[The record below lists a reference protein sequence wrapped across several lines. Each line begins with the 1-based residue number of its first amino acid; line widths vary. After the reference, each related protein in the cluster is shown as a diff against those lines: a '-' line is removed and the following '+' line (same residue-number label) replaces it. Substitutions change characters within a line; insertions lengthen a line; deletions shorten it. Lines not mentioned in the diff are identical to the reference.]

1 MAVCDSYTIINK
13 GKIVAIDLYE
23 HRIQLLKNQIK
34 RLGATSVIP
43 VCYDSTKLLEKYQ
56 EESFDYVLLDAPCS
70 GYGVVRRKPDLL
82 VNIDQ
87 KDLDG
92 ILSLQKELIDVAVK
106 LVKKQ
111 GTLVYSTCTLN
122 KKENESQVEY
132 LLNKYPNFKVVEQ
145 RVIFPDEFDS
155 DGFFICKLVRE

>member
-1 MAVCDSYTIINK
+1 
-13 GKIVAIDLYE
+13 
-23 HRIQLLKNQIK
+23 
-34 RLGATSVIP
+34 
-43 VCYDSTKLLEKYQ
+43 
-56 EESFDYVLLDAPCS
+56 
-70 GYGVVRRKPDLL
+70 
-82 VNIDQ
+82 
-87 KDLDG
+87 
-92 ILSLQKELIDVAVK
+92 LSLQKELIDVAVK